1 MADNYKTYNDYLQ
14 RQREIELANA
24 QTIDYNPAS
33 PSALKSALAK
43 VMRPDYDKAIAN
55 RQKTAAKNRAAIDT
69 DAAARGMGSSTWVTD
84 VKNRQNDAA
93 ATDIAGLEGDYLSAL
108 YRNLL
113 GKMSEQEANKLSVD
127 QFNANARQNAL
138 AQALATTNQWWQNWK
153 PQTSGGQ
160 SSPSGGGGNNGT
172 IDSLIAQYNA
182 ANRVNNAPGAQGKV
196 YANGSTGYT
205 TPEQRAAI
213 QAKAS
218 ERLAQA
224 RLKKQMQNVA
234 YFGSSTK

>member
-108 YRNLL
+108 YSNLL

-153 PQTSGGQ
+153 PQTSGG
-160 SSPSGGGGNNGT
+160 PSGTTGGLPDRKKALLDQLNAAYGKSGAYGRTINAPQTNPGKTSTSTRGWNNGPKEK
-172 IDSLIAQYNA
+172 LYN
-182 ANRVNNAPGAQGKV
+182 K
-196 YANGSTGYT
+196 
-205 TPEQRAAI
+205 
-213 QAKAS
+213 
-218 ERLAQA
+218 
-224 RLKKQMQNVA
+224 
-234 YFGSSTK
+234 

>member
-153 PQTSGGQ
+153 PQTSGG
-160 SSPSGGGGNNGT
+160 PSGPTGGLPDRKKALLDQLNAAYGKSGAYGRTINAPQTNLGKKTSTSTRGWNNGPKEK
-172 IDSLIAQYNA
+172 LYN
-182 ANRVNNAPGAQGKV
+182 K
-196 YANGSTGYT
+196 
-205 TPEQRAAI
+205 
-213 QAKAS
+213 
-218 ERLAQA
+218 
-224 RLKKQMQNVA
+224 
-234 YFGSSTK
+234 

>member
-43 VMRPDYDKAIAN
+43 VMRPDYEKAIAN

-108 YRNLL
+108 YSNLL

-153 PQTSGGQ
+153 PQTSGGT
-160 SSPSGGGGNNGT
+160 GGTGGNGGT
-172 IDSLIAQYNA
+172 EDSYAEYLQAIRDGA
-182 ANRVNNAPGAQGKV
+182 ALGLHKAGR
-196 YANGSTGYT
+196 
-205 TPEQRAAI
+205 RAALPGKT
-213 QAKAS
+213 ARGAS
-218 ERLAQA
+218 QNISPKDNRL
-224 RLKKQMQNVA
+224 R
-234 YFGSSTK
+234 

>member
-55 RQKTAAKNRAAIDT
+55 RQKTAAKNRAAIDS

-93 ATDIAGLEGDYLSAL
+93 ATDIARIEDDYISSL
-108 YRNLL
+108 YGNLL
-113 GKMSEQEANKLSVD
+113 SKLGEQESRKLSVD
-127 QFNANARQNAL
+127 QFNASAKQNAL
-138 AQALATTNQWWQNWK
+138 SQALQTANGMYGTWQAEQAKGSGRGGSPN
-153 PQTSGGQ
+153 PQPDEDYAAYLAWLQAQRAARAGVGGVTSRAK
-160 SSPSGGGGNNGT
+160 T
-172 IDSLIAQYNA
+172 
-182 ANRVNNAPGAQGKV
+182 APGAVQKV
-196 YANGSTGYT
+196 SPRVDLT
-205 TPEQRAAI
+205 R
-213 QAKAS
+213 
-218 ERLAQA
+218 
-224 RLKKQMQNVA
+224 
-234 YFGSSTK
+234 

>member
-1 MADNYKTYNDYLQ
+1 MADNYKTYNDYLR

-43 VMRPDYDKAIAN
+43 VMRSDYDKAIAN
-55 RQKTAAKNRAAIDT
+55 RQKTAAKNRAAIDS

-108 YRNLL
+108 YSNLL
-113 GKMSEQEANKLSVD
+113 GKMSEQEANRLSVD
-127 QFNANARQNAL
+127 QYNASQRQNAL

-153 PQTSGGQ
+153 PQTNGG
-160 SSPSGGGGNNGT
+160 PSGPTGGGNPNQGAGEP
-172 IDSLIAQYNA
+172 DPAAAKLQALINRYNA
-182 ANRVNNAPGAQGKV
+182 AGMANNAPSTNKKDILAFNAQQKL
-196 YANGSTGYT
+196 ADNIRRAKNRIQNAPGY
-205 TPEQRAAI
+205 
-213 QAKAS
+213 
-218 ERLAQA
+218 
-224 RLKKQMQNVA
+224 MQ
-234 YFGSSTK
+234 

>member
-55 RQKTAAKNRAAIDT
+55 RQKTAAKNRAAIDA

-108 YRNLL
+108 YSNLL

-153 PQTSGGQ
+153 PQTSGG
-160 SSPSGGGGNNGT
+160 PSGPSGPEDDDYATYLKNLKEQEAWEKIHKNKPT
-172 IDSLIAQYNA
+172 QEEYRNA
-182 ANRVNNAPGAQGKV
+182 LDAWRKQ
-196 YANGSTGYT
+196 
-205 TPEQRAAI
+205 
-213 QAKAS
+213 
-218 ERLAQA
+218 RLAMKNGISTA
-224 RLKKQMQNVA
+224 RGASQNI
-234 YFGSSTK
+234 SPNDNRLR

>member
-93 ATDIAGLEGDYLSAL
+93 ANDIAGLEGDYLSTL

-153 PQTSGGQ
+153 PQTSG
-160 SSPSGGGGNNGT
+160 SPSGSTGGLPDRQKALLDQLNAAYGKSGAYGRTINAPQTNLGKKTSTSARGWNNGPKEK
-172 IDSLIAQYNA
+172 LYN
-182 ANRVNNAPGAQGKV
+182 K
-196 YANGSTGYT
+196 
-205 TPEQRAAI
+205 
-213 QAKAS
+213 
-218 ERLAQA
+218 
-224 RLKKQMQNVA
+224 
-234 YFGSSTK
+234 

>member
-84 VKNRQNDAA
+84 MKNRQNDAA

-108 YRNLL
+108 YSNLL

-127 QFNANARQNAL
+127 QFNATARQNAL
-138 AQALATTNQWWQNWK
+138 AQALATTNQRWQNWK

-160 SSPSGGGGNNGT
+160 SGPSGPE
-172 IDSLIAQYNA
+172 DSYAEYLQAIRDGA
-182 ANRVNNAPGAQGKV
+182 ALGLHKAGR
-196 YANGSTGYT
+196 
-205 TPEQRAAI
+205 RAALPGKT
-213 QAKAS
+213 ARGAS
-218 ERLAQA
+218 QNISTNDNRL
-224 RLKKQMQNVA
+224 R
-234 YFGSSTK
+234 